1 MELRT
6 EKQRLYFEEVIRLHC
21 EYGCGEDRISRII
34 PAEHSAVSGWIA
46 VFAAE
51 NAGKTGPMKRKN
63 PEHPTGSAAG
73 GAIRGNDVKAL
84 QAEAVRLQSQLKHGQ
99 LRADA

>member
-1 MELRT
+1 MKLRT

-34 PAEHSAVSGWIA
+34 PAGHSAVSGWIA

-51 NAGKTGPMKRKN
+51 NAGKTVPMKKQQ
-63 PEHPTGSAAG
+63 TGSAPG
-73 GAIRGNDVKAL
+73 GAIRGHDVKAL
-84 QAEAVRLQSQLKHGQ
+84 QAEAVRLQNPGTGGAHQRH
-99 LRADA
+99 DEE